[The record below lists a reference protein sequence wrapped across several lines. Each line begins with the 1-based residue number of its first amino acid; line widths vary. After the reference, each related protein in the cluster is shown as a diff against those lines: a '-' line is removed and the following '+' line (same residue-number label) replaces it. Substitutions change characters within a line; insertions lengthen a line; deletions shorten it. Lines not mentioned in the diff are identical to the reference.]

1 MMVMMLMV
9 VHQVI
14 IIMAAPAP
22 AAAVGNVNNYST
34 QSYKNR
40 VDKLYYV
47 YMMLRHL
54 P

>member
-1 MMVMMLMV
+1 MMMMLMV
-9 VHQVI
+9 
-14 IIMAAPAP
+14 IMAAPAP
-22 AAAVGNVNNYST
+22 AAAAPVGNVNSYST

-47 YMMLRHL
+47 YMTLRHL

>member
-1 MMVMMLMV
+1 MMLLMF
-9 VHQVI
+9 
-14 IIMAAPAP
+14 IMAAPDPAP
-22 AAAVGNVNNYST
+22 TVAALAAPVGNVNNYLT

-47 YMMLRHL
+47 YMTLRHL

>member
-1 MMVMMLMV
+1 MV

-14 IIMAAPAP
+14 IIMAAPA
-22 AAAVGNVNNYST
+22 AAVGNVNNYSM

>member
-1 MMVMMLMV
+1 MMMMLMV
-9 VHQVI
+9 
-14 IIMAAPAP
+14 IMAAPAP
-22 AAAVGNVNNYST
+22 AAAAAAVGNVNNYLT

-47 YMMLRHL
+47 YMTLRHL